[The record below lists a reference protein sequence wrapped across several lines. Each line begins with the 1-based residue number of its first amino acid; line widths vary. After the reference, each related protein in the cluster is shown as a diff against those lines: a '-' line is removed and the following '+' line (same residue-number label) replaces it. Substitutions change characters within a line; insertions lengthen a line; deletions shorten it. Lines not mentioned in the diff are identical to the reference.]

1 MATKNPFGYLE
12 VNPSP
17 ESANPWSGIGSATA
31 TAMLGFLKNA
41 RIKDALEGYQTFG
54 QYKPRDTFATEEE
67 YSAQFGGDAGKR
79 TAYEDAVARF
89 GGGDEYT
96 AIEKLASALDPWDE
110 QKAERYR
117 SIALQGRA
125 KRENDLRAVLSDYRN
140 EWEKNADQIA
150 KNTRELTDLEYKISS
165 AKGETE
171 KNYYT
176 KQRDQLRE
184 ADKAAR
190 ERANR
195 ASEYASET
203 AGRLYGKE
211 TAERMKQSMAQF
223 PIFAYTKTE
232 EAEETAAAAGKNGIT
247 IDEVQDALAAA
258 IKDGS
263 FDYGY
268 GEQARDTAIR
278 DFAEKMGYNVNQ
290 SGWADD
296 RKTLVN
302 NLSIPVKSAPKA
314 PTETEKAWRALP
326 SRFAPVDE
334 DGAELLAATYNA
346 YKKAGGKDDAKVVS
360 DENESIFSRL
370 GTRYFNI
377 KLDRSQTFADLF
389 KERPDLREAFIVA
402 LDAGKGYADFK
413 AMLPRKG
420 KTETAPTA
428 PAPAAPKE
436 QEQKAP
442 TAPAQTESGVKGRL
456 GIKRR

>member
-17 ESANPWSGIGSATA
+17 ESANPFSGLGSATA
-31 TAMLGFLKNA
+31 TAMLDFLKNS
-41 RIKDALEGYQTFG
+41 RVKSALEGYQTFG
-54 QYKPRDTFATEEE
+54 KYKPRDTFATEEE

-79 TAYEDAVARF
+79 TAYEAAAQRF

-96 AIEKLASALDPWDE
+96 AIEKLATALDPWDE

-117 SIALQGRA
+117 TIALQGRA

-176 KQRDQLRE
+176 KRRDQLRE
-184 ADKAAR
+184 EDNAAR

-232 EAEETAAAAGKNGIT
+232 EADETAAAAEKKDIS
-247 IDEVQDALAAA
+247 IDVVQDALAAA

-263 FDYGY
+263 FDYGT

-326 SRFAPVDE
+326 SKFAPVDE
-334 DGAELLAATYNA
+334 DGAELLAATFNA

-420 KTETAPTA
+420 KTATA
-428 PAPAAPKE
+428 PAKP
-436 QEQKAP
+436 
-442 TAPAQTESGVKGRL
+442 APAKPAPAKPAPAEGEQGKGVKGRL

>member
-17 ESANPWSGIGSATA
+17 ESANPWSGFGSGTA
-31 TAMLGFLKNA
+31 SAMLDFIKNA
-41 RIKDALEGYQTFG
+41 RVKSALEGYQTFG

-176 KQRDQLRE
+176 KRRDQLRE
-184 ADKAAR
+184 EDNAAR

-232 EAEETAAAAGKNGIT
+232 EADKTAAAAEKKEIS
-247 IDEVQDALAAA
+247 IDVVQDALAAA

-263 FDYGY
+263 FSYGY

-314 PTETEKAWRALP
+314 QTETEKAWRALP

-334 DGAELLAATYNA
+334 DGAELLAATFNA

-360 DENESIFSRL
+360 DESESIFSRL

-428 PAPAAPKE
+428 PAPAAPKAP
-436 QEQKAP
+436 KAP
-442 TAPAQTESGVKGRL
+442 APAEGKQKSGEELREFFKQR
-456 GIKRR
+456 

>member
-17 ESANPWSGIGSATA
+17 ESDNPFSGLGSATP

-79 TAYEDAVARF
+79 TAYEDAVQRF

-96 AIEKLASALDPWDE
+96 AIEKLATALDPWDE

-176 KQRDQLRE
+176 KRRDQLRE
-184 ADKAAR
+184 EDNAAR

-203 AGRLYGKE
+203 AGRLYGNE
-211 TAERMKQSMAQF
+211 TAERMKRSMAQF

-232 EAEETAAAAGKNGIT
+232 EADETAAAAEKKNIS
-247 IDEVQDALAAA
+247 IDVVQDALAAA

-263 FDYGY
+263 FDYGT

-278 DFAEKMGYNVNQ
+278 DFAEEMGYNVNQ

-302 NLSIPVKSAPKA
+302 NLSIPVKSAPK
-314 PTETEKAWRALP
+314 PPSETEKAWRALP

-370 GTRYFNI
+370 GTRYFNL

-413 AMLPRKG
+413 AMLPRKSAKPAKKEAPKAETQAAPA
-420 KTETAPTA
+420 KTE
-428 PAPAAPKE
+428 APKAGNIE
-436 QEQKAP
+436 DE
-442 TAPAQTESGVKGRL
+442 L
-456 GIKRR
+456 GITRRF

>member
-79 TAYEDAVARF
+79 TAYEDAVERF

-117 SIALQGRA
+117 TIALQGRA

-150 KNTRELTDLEYKISS
+150 KNTRELTDLEYKIST
-165 AKGETE
+165 ATDATE
-171 KNYYT
+171 KAYYT
-176 KQRDQLRE
+176 KRRDQLRE
-184 ADKAAR
+184 EDNAAR

-232 EAEETAAAAGKNGIT
+232 EADKTTAAAPTDVSFDALQN
-247 IDEVQDALAAA
+247 ALAAA

-263 FDYGY
+263 FDYGT
-268 GEQARDTAIR
+268 GEQKRDLAIR
-278 DFAEKMGYNVNQ
+278 EFAANFGYDVNKRDW
-290 SGWADD
+290 SKDLKA
-296 RKTLVN
+296 LVE

-326 SRFAPVDE
+326 SKFAPVDE

-428 PAPAAPKE
+428 PAAPAAPKK
-436 QEQKAP
+436 QEQAP

>member
-17 ESANPWSGIGSATA
+17 ESDNPFSGLGSATA
-31 TAMLGFLKNA
+31 TAMLGFIKNA

-54 QYKPRDTFATEEE
+54 QYKPRDAFATDEE
-67 YSAQFGGDAGKR
+67 YFAQFGGDAGKR
-79 TAYEDAVARF
+79 TAYEDAAARF

-96 AIEKLASALDPWDE
+96 AIEKLAAALDPWDE

-165 AKGETE
+165 ATDAAE
-171 KNYYT
+171 KEYYK

-195 ASEYASET
+195 ASEYANET
-203 AGRLYGKE
+203 AGRLYGNE

-232 EAEETAAAAGKNGIT
+232 EAEETAAAAQTDVSFDALQN
-247 IDEVQDALAAA
+247 ALAAA

-263 FDYGY
+263 FDYGT
-268 GEQARDTAIR
+268 GEQKRDLAIR
-278 DFAEKMGYNVNQ
+278 EFAANFGYDVNKRDW
-290 SGWADD
+290 SKDLKA
-296 RKTLVN
+296 LVE
-302 NLSIPVKSAPKA
+302 NLSIPVKSAPKPA
-314 PTETEKAWRALP
+314 TETEKAWRALP

-413 AMLPRKG
+413 AMLPRNG
-420 KTETAPTA
+420 KTETAPTS

-436 QEQKAP
+436 HAP
-442 TAPAQTESGVKGRL
+442 TAPAQTGSGVKGRL